1 MFGKARYLPLVVC
14 AALAGAMP
22 GSAIAGEPTPPP
34 RPAAPAA
41 PAAPTAPVDP
51 LAARYPDAQLDDKA
65 LCDRLIART
74 ATDAVF
80 VDPEPRARRKVIVS
94 DLHLGP
100 GPSDPRFAGIEDFYS
115 EAEWT
120 SFLAR
125 QVAAGPTDLI
135 VNGDFIEFWQI
146 AAALGALPKRTD
158 PRQPTS
164 GAVLASDQRFAVT
177 AIELV
182 LAAHR
187 SVFADMGKLLDR
199 GDNRIIIVAGNHDAD
214 LLWPKVQLAIARAIK
229 PRDPSRLL
237 FTPGPTY
244 EHAGVHVEHGH
255 AFDAANRFATGHA
268 PFGRDR
274 DGTCRLQSSWGE
286 VFVDQF
292 YTDVE
297 RKVPFIDNLDPQS
310 AAILW
315 AMRDNPDPQRDVGAV
330 IGFIDLLRA
339 GESRAF
345 NRGAIASLLQSALG
359 TPGARD
365 TGPESVTEVIEHV
378 ADRLARGDVTAR
390 ALTDALLRLRLDP
403 DLAGLWSGL
412 ARAAA
417 LLPDFQAASRE
428 LRAIDPQGP
437 LHLHDVLFGDP
448 LNTAAARLL
457 GGAGDIK
464 VVVLG
469 HTHTVGG
476 SVEPIGAGK
485 RSGWYANSGS
495 WISAASV
502 AELRA
507 RGVGWDRLTLAD
519 RTMFPAKNL
528 AVTIEYAG
536 GAPGKPILVTTPPP
550 APLAKPAPTPA
561 H

>member
-1 MFGKARYLPLVVC
+1 MLGKVRYLPLVAW
-14 AALAGAMP
+14 AALAAAIS
-22 GSAIAGEPTPPP
+22 GSAVAGDPLPPARP
-34 RPAAPAA
+34 STPAARP
-41 PAAPTAPVDP
+41 APVDS
-51 LAARYPDAQLDDKA
+51 LAARYPEAQLDDKA
-65 LCDRLIART
+65 LCDRLLART
-74 ATDAVF
+74 AATAVF

-100 GPSDPRFAGIEDFYS
+100 GASDPRFAGIEDFYS
-115 EAEWT
+115 EVEWT
-120 SFLAR
+120 AFLER
-125 QVAAGPTDLI
+125 QAGAGPTDLI

-146 AAALGALPKRTD
+146 AAALGALPKPAD
-158 PRQPTS
+158 PRQPPS
-164 GAVLASDQRFAVT
+164 GSALASDQRFAVT
-177 AIELV
+177 AVGLV

-187 SVFADMGKLLDR
+187 SVFADMGKLLDG
-199 GDNRIIIVAGNHDAD
+199 GDNRVIIVAGNHDAD

-237 FTPGPTY
+237 FTTGPGY

-297 RKVPFIDNLDPQS
+297 RKVPFIDNLYPQS
-310 AAILW
+310 AAVLW

-330 IGFIDLLRA
+330 LGFIDLLRA

-345 NRGAIASLLQSALG
+345 NRSAITALLQSALG
-359 TPGARD
+359 TPGKND
-365 TGPESVTEVIEHV
+365 SGPESVAEVVGHV
-378 ADRLARGDVTAR
+378 GDRLARGDVTA
-390 ALTDALLRLRLDP
+390 AAMTDALLRLRLDP
-403 DLAGLWSGL
+403 ALAGMWSGL
-412 ARAAA
+412 GRAAI
-417 LLPDFQAASRE
+417 LLPDFPAAARE
-428 LRAIDPQGP
+428 MRAIDPEGP
-437 LHLHDVLFGDP
+437 LHLHDALFGDP

-457 GGAGDIK
+457 GGRGDIK
-464 VVVLG
+464 IVVLG

-476 SVEPIGAGK
+476 SVEPIAAGK

-495 WISAASV
+495 WIAAASV
-502 AELRA
+502 ADLRA

-519 RTMFPAKNL
+519 RTMFPAKNV
-528 AVTIEYAG
+528 AVVIEYAG
-536 GAPGKPILVTTPPP
+536 GAPGKPTVVTAPPP
-550 APLAKPAPTPA
+550 AAGPKPAAA